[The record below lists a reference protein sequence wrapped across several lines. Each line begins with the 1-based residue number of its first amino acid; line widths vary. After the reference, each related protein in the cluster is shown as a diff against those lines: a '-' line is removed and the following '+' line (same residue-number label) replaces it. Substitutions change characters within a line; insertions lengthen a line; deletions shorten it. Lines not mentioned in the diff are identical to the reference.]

1 MLQNNIANF
10 LNECKHYQFSKS
22 TIEAFT
28 TRLGELD
35 RFLTFHQVKS
45 LAEISYQHL
54 LDFVV
59 SGDRSSHVKKVRV
72 WTLHQFFHYL
82 RFHKLVEVNIA
93 QKLPYPQ
100 MEKNDPEFLTLDEL
114 KIILSWFLLQANS
127 IPGLRNLI
135 IAMMF
140 CFLGLRLSALR
151 NLNIQDVML
160 ADSLLWVSDKGYIRR
175 PLPIPQIICI
185 HLYQYLKT
193 LDRKMGP
200 LFLSKRKKRISQRSV
215 QYIFDV
221 AENELGLDKHL
232 HCHLFR
238 HTAATQINQTSGVD
252 ITRFLLGHRS
262 RKTTERYVHLDGC
275 LYASHMDRH
284 PYHDFMEASH
294 A

>member
-22 TIEAFT
+22 TIGAFT

-54 LDFVV
+54 LEFVV

-160 ADSLLWVSDKGYIRR
+160 KDSLLFS
-175 PLPIPQIICI
+175 
-185 HLYQYLKT
+185 
-193 LDRKMGP
+193 
-200 LFLSKRKKRISQRSV
+200 
-215 QYIFDV
+215 
-221 AENELGLDKHL
+221 
-232 HCHLFR
+232 
-238 HTAATQINQTSGVD
+238 
-252 ITRFLLGHRS
+252 
-262 RKTTERYVHLDGC
+262 
-275 LYASHMDRH
+275 
-284 PYHDFMEASH
+284 
-294 A
+294 